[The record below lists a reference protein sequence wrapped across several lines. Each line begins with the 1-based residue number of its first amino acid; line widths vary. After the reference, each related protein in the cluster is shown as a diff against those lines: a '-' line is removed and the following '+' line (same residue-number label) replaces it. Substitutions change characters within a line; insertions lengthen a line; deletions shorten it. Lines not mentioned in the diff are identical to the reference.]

1 MENSSLKTCM
11 IYKDGGFHMEKLHLG
26 IIGVG
31 NIGTAHIGNILDGLC
46 PEIEITA
53 AADRRESRRAWIH
66 EHLPGVPAFN
76 EGEELITSGLCN
88 SVLICVPHY
97 QHPPLAISAMR
108 HGLHTM
114 VEKPAGVYTQ
124 QVREMN
130 DEADRHPQLA
140 FGLMYN
146 QRTNCVYRRL
156 KDMIVSGELGSL
168 KRVSWLI
175 TDWYRTQIYYD
186 SGAWRATWAGEG
198 GGVLLN
204 QCPHQLD
211 LLQWLCGLP
220 MRVRAFCHEGKW
232 HDIEVEDDVTAYL
245 EFENGATGVFVTTT
259 GDAPGTNRLEIT
271 GTRGKIV
278 CENDRLVFSQL
289 SSDEREWCRTC
300 REGFRK
306 PEWETFEVA
315 TDGQN
320 PQHAGVLNAFAGR
333 ILRGE
338 PLVADGREGIRGLT
352 LSNAMHLSSWL
363 GRPVDIPF
371 DEQLFRNMLEIRCM
385 NSRHKKES
393 DITFDTKGSY

>member
-1 MENSSLKTCM
+1 MDK
-11 IYKDGGFHMEKLHLG
+11 IRLG

-31 NIGTAHIGNILDGLC
+31 NIGTGHVGNILDGLC
-46 PEIEITA
+46 PEVEITA
-53 AADRRESRRAWIH
+53 AADRRESRRKWVR
-66 EHLPGVPAFN
+66 EKLPGAKVFS
-76 EGEELITSGLCN
+76 EGSDLISSGTCDA
-88 SVLICVPHY
+88 VMICVPHY
-97 QHPPLAISAMR
+97 QHPPLAIDAMR
-108 HGLHTM
+108 HGLHTL
-114 VEKPAGVYTQ
+114 VEKPAGVYTL

-130 DEADRHPQLA
+130 EEADRHRDLTFA
-140 FGLMYN
+140 MMFN
-146 QRTNCVYRRL
+146 QRTNCVYRKL
-156 KDMIVSGELGSL
+156 KEMIDSGEIGTL

-186 SGAWRATWAGEG
+186 SGAWRATWSGEG

-220 MRVRAFCHEGKW
+220 VRVRAFCHEGKW

-271 GTRGKIV
+271 GTRGKVV
-278 CENDRLVFSQL
+278 CEDHALTFYRLAM
-289 SSDEREWCRTC
+289 DERVWCKTC
-300 REGFRK
+300 PEGFKK
-306 PEWETFEVA
+306 PEWETIQVE

-320 PQHAGVLNAFAGR
+320 LQHPAVVNAFAAH

-338 PLVADGREGIRGLT
+338 PLVADGREGIRGLM

-363 GRPVDIPF
+363 GRPVDLPF
-371 DEQLFRNMLEIRCM
+371 DEEEFKNLLMERSKH
-385 NSRHKKES
+385 SRRKEEA
-393 DITFDTKGSY
+393 DITFSTDGTY